1 MTQLEQ
7 RFSKLSKLAK
17 SLDDQAM
24 NFSEKTKK
32 FAKDLEKKLNSRRK
46 KYAIEVKI
54 EEMFD
59 FSRYQIDFF
68 IYAKDDDSTYYVCTI
83 DLEEDL
89 NEEQILKECD
99 RLYDEIYAK

>member
-32 FAKDLEKKLNSRRK
+32 FAKDLEKK
-46 KYAIEVKI
+46 V
-54 EEMFD
+54 
-59 FSRYQIDFF
+59 
-68 IYAKDDDSTYYVCTI
+68 
-83 DLEEDL
+83 
-89 NEEQILKECD
+89 EQS
-99 RLYDEIYAK
+99 

>member
-46 KYAIEVKI
+46 KYVIEVKI

-59 FSRYQIDFF
+59 FFLDI
-68 IYAKDDDSTYYVCTI
+68 
-83 DLEEDL
+83 
-89 NEEQILKECD
+89 
-99 RLYDEIYAK
+99 RLTSSSPQKMMIRFTTSARSISKKT